1 MDGLVAKKFDLKYRQ
16 ILREEDDALHRIQG
30 DFSSRGMINSGVYLK
45 HVFETALVRAAL
57 NTIDALLE
65 SYEQVGQ
72 TTDEVIAVSKKTEIL
87 EEISNTAIRE
97 QNRIKAKIGTMAQ
110 NLGMPDVAKSL
121 NVDLLSEARIKV
133 EIFVETAK
141 RRMQNAIPKKYFTD
155 EAFLIM
161 QIGDLQLDR
170 IWSNVYVPVI
180 EDFKLRPRR
189 IDKHN
194 TGRFLMSE
202 VADLLVKS
210 KIIIADLTNARPNC
224 YLEVGYTYGIEKH
237 SHLILC
243 AREDHHPNSPNH
255 KKDGPK
261 IHFDISGYDILFWDE
276 SKIDDFKIAL
286 AKKINY
292 RLEVIKNNA

>member
-1 MDGLVAKKFDLKYRQ
+1 MDGLVAKKFDLKCRQ
-16 ILREEDDALHRIQG
+16 ILREEDDALHKIQG
-30 DFSSRGMINSGVYLK
+30 DFSSRGRINSGVYLK
-45 HVFETALVRAAL
+45 HVFKTALVRAAL

-65 SYEQVGQ
+65 SYEQVGW
-72 TTDEVIAVSKKTEIL
+72 TTDEVIAVSKEAEIL
-87 EEISNTAIRE
+87 EEIQKVAVRE
-97 QNRIKAKIGTMAQ
+97 QNRIKTKISTMAQ
-110 NLGMPDVAKSL
+110 NIGMPDVAKSP
-121 NVDLLSEARIKV
+121 NADLLTEAKTKA

-141 RRMQNAIPKKYFTD
+141 RKLQNAVPKKSFTD

-161 QIGDLQLDR
+161 QIGDPQLDR

-180 EDFKLRPRR
+180 QDFKLKPRR

-194 TGRFLMSE
+194 EGRFLMSE

-243 AREDHHPNSPNH
+243 AREDHNPNSPNH
-255 KKDGPK
+255 KKDGSK
-261 IHFDISGYDILFWDE
+261 IHFDISGYDIVFWDE
-276 SKIDDFKIAL
+276 NKMDEFKIEL
-286 AKKINY
+286 AKKIKY
-292 RLEVIKNNA
+292 RLTVVEK

>member
-1 MDGLVAKKFDLKYRQ
+1 MDGLVAKKFDLKCQQ
-16 ILREEDDALHRIQG
+16 ILREEDDALHKIQG
-30 DFSSRGMINSGVYLK
+30 DFSSQGMINSGVYLK

-65 SYEQVGQ
+65 SYDQVGQ
-72 TTDEVIAVSKKTEIL
+72 TTDEVIAVSKEAEIL
-87 EEISNTAIRE
+87 EEISKVAVRE
-97 QNRIKAKIGTMAQ
+97 QNRIKTKISTMAQ

-121 NVDLLSEARIKV
+121 NADFLTEAKTKA

-141 RRMQNAIPKKYFTD
+141 RKLKNAVPKKFFTD

-161 QIGDLQLDR
+161 QIGDPQLDR
-170 IWSNVYVPVI
+170 IWTDVYVPVI
-180 EDFKLRPRR
+180 QDFKLKPRR

-243 AREDHHPNSPNH
+243 AREDHNPNSSNH

-261 IHFDISGYDILFWDE
+261 IHFDISGYDIVFWSE
-276 SKIDDFKIAL
+276 NKIDEFKIEL
-286 AKKINY
+286 AKKIKY
-292 RLEVIKNNA
+292 RLTVVER